1 MRVES
6 EARQAKTR
14 ETGWEGTPGHCD
26 GDGDDDCDSDGDDDG
41 DDDGGECGD
50 DDGDDE
56 SDDDGDGDGDVIFH
70 QIHSR
75 RLPS

>member
-6 EARQAKTR
+6 EARQAKTG

-26 GDGDDDCDSDGDDDG
+26 GDDDDD
-41 DDDGGECGD
+41 ECGD
-50 DDGDDE
+50 DDGDE
-56 SDDDGDGDGDVIFH
+56 IFH
-70 QIHSR
+70 HHHSR

>member
-6 EARQAKTR
+6 EARQAETR

-26 GDGDDDCDSDGDDDG
+26 GDDD
-41 DDDGGECGD
+41 ECGD
-50 DDGDDE
+50 DDGDE
-56 SDDDGDGDGDVIFH
+56 IFH
-70 QIHSR
+70 HHHSR

>member
-6 EARQAKTR
+6 EARQAKTG

-26 GDGDDDCDSDGDDDG
+26 GDDDDD
-41 DDDGGECGD
+41 ECG
-50 DDGDDE
+50 
-56 SDDDGDGDGDVIFH
+56 DDDGDGDGDGDGGECGDGDDDGDGNVIFH
-70 QIHSR
+70 HNHSR